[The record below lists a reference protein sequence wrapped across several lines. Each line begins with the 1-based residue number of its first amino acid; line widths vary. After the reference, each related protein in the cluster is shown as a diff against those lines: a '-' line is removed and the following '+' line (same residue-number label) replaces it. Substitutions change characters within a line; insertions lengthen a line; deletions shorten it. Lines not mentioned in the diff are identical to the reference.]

1 MAYWQDRQK
10 EAIEAERKLDI
21 KVEKEIERIYNAIL
35 LDIENAISAFYAKYA
50 DKEGLTIDEAK
61 KKVDKFDVQAFKDKA
76 KEYVKNKDFSDKA
89 NEELRLYN
97 TAMYVNREELLKAQV
112 MFLATYAAAQ
122 SEQTVKANIE
132 DNVYNYLKYQSGILG
147 ESVNITQ
154 EALDAVVN
162 MKYFGATWSDK
173 LWKNQKALQ
182 ISIDKMVSRM
192 LLRGRHP
199 TEIIPEIRKKYK
211 ERSTYEIRRI
221 VLTEATRARTEAQTL
236 YLKKILGNEGTVEY
250 MAKLDE
256 RTSDTC
262 RNLDGTKIKVK
273 DIKPGVNAP
282 PMHPFCRSW
291 LSESFEKDWR
301 DEFFEKRKGKYSLG
315 VTLD

>member
-1 MAYWQDRQK
+1 MAYWQDRQQQ
-10 EAIEAERKLDI
+10 AIEAEQKLDK

-35 LDIENAISAFYAKYA
+35 LDIENAIYAFYAKYA

-61 KKVDKFDVQAFKDKA
+61 KKVDRFDVQAFKDKA
-76 KEYVKNKDFSDKA
+76 KEYVKNKDFSEKA

-97 TAMYVNREELLKAQV
+97 TAMYVSREELLKAQI
-112 MFLATYAAAQ
+112 MLLATYAAAQ
-122 SEQTVKANIE
+122 SEQTVKVNIE

-147 ESVNITQ
+147 ESVKITQ
-154 EALDAVVN
+154 DALDAVVN

-182 ISIDKMVSRM
+182 VSIEKMVSQM

-199 TEIIPEIRKKYK
+199 NEIIPEIRRKYK

-221 VLTEATRARTEAQTL
+221 ALTEATRARTEAQIL
-236 YLKKILGNEGTVEY
+236 YFKKILGNDGTVEY
-250 MAKLDE
+250 MAKRDE
-256 RTSDTC
+256 RTSDIC
-262 RNLDGTKIKVK
+262 KELDGMKIKVTN
-273 DIKPGVNAP
+273 IKPGINAP

-291 LSESFEKDWR
+291 LSESVDSWR
-301 DEFFEKRKGKYSLG
+301 DDFFKERKGKYSLG